1 VAVHTIDIREPKH
14 VFWWRRGTPCLPLNT
29 FVALWIVPIYAASHT
44 SAMIQT
50 INPFGKP
57 QKRVLTRL
65 MTDLRF

>member
-1 VAVHTIDIREPKH
+1 M
-14 VFWWRRGTPCLPLNT
+14 
-29 FVALWIVPIYAASHT
+29 ALWIVPIYAASHT